1 MPRINVSDDVLAAI
15 RALRR
20 EAKEPEGRVLGRL
33 LDLHGVGPAPET
45 AGPGN
50 AGGFIDATYGIHF
63 PEGFEISRTYKGRAY
78 AARVAGG
85 RWLLDGDM
93 DTGGRTYDSLNQ
105 LSQAVI
111 DGNENAWMFWF
122 FPGPDGA
129 KKRIAELRDPALVQ
143 KRPRRN
149 RHRQGG
155 ERQAVMPAATVEP
168 PATGKPGTPPAPAAR
183 SGSGPS
189 PAGPTLPAPPAPSEP
204 ASGGMAWQ
212 PAPKPEQE

>member
-1 MPRINVSDDVLAAI
+1 MRQINVSEDVLAAI

-20 EAKEPEGRVLGRL
+20 DGKETEDRVLGRL
-33 LDLHGVGPAPET
+33 LDLHGGGPAPET
-45 AGPGN
+45 ASLSN
-50 AGGFIDATYGIHF
+50 MGGFVDATYGIHF
-63 PEGFEISRTYKGRAY
+63 PEGFEIFRTYKGRAY
-78 AARVAGG
+78 AACVAGG
-85 RWLLDGDM
+85 RWLLDAHM

-122 FPGPDGA
+122 FLGPDGT
-129 KKRIAELRDPALVQ
+129 KKRIGELRDPALVQ

-149 RHRQGG
+149 RQRG
-155 ERQAVMPAATVEP
+155 ERRGVMPAATVEP
-168 PATGKPGTPPAPAAR
+168 PAAAKPRAPPAPAAR

-189 PAGPTLPAPPAPSEP
+189 PAGPIPPAPPAPSEP

-212 PAPKPEQE
+212 PAPKPKQG